1 MAWCPS
7 PLLVPLSW
15 DLGAVNGMP
24 SEIVEKEEVY
34 KRGSCKDEDPQAL
47 RGLCPATLFPFYPH
61 THRPLSQSHFIFS
74 GTFSTERSYVAA
86 L

>member
-1 MAWCPS
+1 VAWCPS

-24 SEIVEKEEVY
+24 SEIVEKQEVY

-47 RGLCPATLFPFYPH
+47 RGLCPATRVFSLSIL
-61 THRPLSQSHFIFS
+61 THRPLSQSHFIFT
-74 GTFSTERSYVAA
+74 GTKTERSSSAA